1 MQQARTLLLILMV
14 GVTLVGCTTQKDT
27 LQSATTTIDE
37 YNELVS
43 HIMVNFKPAGFRVVS
58 HQNSRHV
65 TVVPRQLGDPKTDSN
80 ATQRTIFYVSD
91 DDQVFLE
98 LSFTYQPELTTL
110 RWLNSADLSAAL
122 QEKHGISVSGA
133 ETLQAATYQL
143 GGKGLCASVLAYA
156 DGNQEGFYPA
166 GNAAADLIVQLLD
179 FIGEVEK

>member
-1 MQQARTLLLILMV
+1 MKRVRTVLLILMV
-14 GVTLVGCTTQKDT
+14 GAILTGCTTEKNMQHNIT
-27 LQSATTTIDE
+27 VTTDE
-37 YNELVS
+37 YYELVS
-43 HIMVNFKPAGFRVVS
+43 HIMANFQPTGFRVVS

-65 TVVPRQLGDPKTDSN
+65 TVVPRQLGDPNTGSN
-80 ATQRTIFYVSD
+80 ATQKTVFYISD

-98 LSFTYQPELTTL
+98 LSFTYQPELTIL

-122 QEKHGISVSGA
+122 QEKHGISVPGA

-156 DGNQEGFYPA
+156 DGGQEGAYPA

-179 FIGEVEK
+179 FLGEEEK